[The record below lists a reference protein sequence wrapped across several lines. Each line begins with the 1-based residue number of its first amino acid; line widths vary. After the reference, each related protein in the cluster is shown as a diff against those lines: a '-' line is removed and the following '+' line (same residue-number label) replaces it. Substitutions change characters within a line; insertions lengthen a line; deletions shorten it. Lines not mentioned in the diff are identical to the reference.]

1 MSFDKQWSKGKE
13 IDMKA
18 RIPEHDFI
26 DLDLLWMDSNYQP
39 KLDLKRARRMADHV
53 YWDLIGLVVVNEREL
68 GSNVYQVVD
77 GQHRVTMLRMAG
89 EEMAPCEIHRGLT
102 PKEEADLFVKLQQL
116 RRSRLI
122 SGDMYRALR
131 AAGNPHLLA
140 FERIVQDCG
149 LTVTLSSSGKTTV
162 KGTKGLVDFTERFG
176 EYRMRAALT
185 ALNKAWPENDVAH
198 TTRMIQGAVI
208 YAVCFPESIETCADR
223 WRHTDPKRIEFSAA
237 HIRETEGGRTFT
249 VFAKA
254 LAHANNM
261 RTRVKKVDP
270 NKVSLV
276 TIRDRDN

>member
-1 MSFDKQWSKGKE
+1 VKP
-13 IDMKA
+13 
-18 RIPEHDFI
+18 RTPEHDFV
-26 DLDLLWMDSNYQP
+26 DVDSLWSDSTYQP
-39 KLDLKRARRMADHV
+39 KLDLKRVRRMADHID
-53 YWDLIGLVVVNEREL
+53 WNLIGLVVVNERQI
-68 GSNVYQVVD
+68 GSGVYDIVD
-77 GQHRVTMLRMAG
+77 GQHRVAALRMAG

-102 PKEEADLFVKLQQL
+102 TMEAADLFVKLQQL

-140 FERIVQDCG
+140 FERIVQGCG
-149 LTVTLSSSGKTTV
+149 LTVTLSASGKTTV

-223 WRHTDPKRIEFSAA
+223 WRHTDPKRIEYSAS

-254 LAHANNM
+254 LAHANNL

-276 TIRDRDN
+276 TIRERKDY